1 MKNEYCKTLPNFLKT
16 CLFIMI
22 ILCGLNYGQ
31 QVNRIFEEPGGGSNN
46 TNTTVESNDN
56 TFLYVAGAAVVVG
69 IVVYALLKDKK
80 EKSTKDTTSAILND
94 DFLEKH
100 LSINERVA
108 NVQSQIP
115 INISFGMQNDF
126 LKNEDKRYYVGLNYN
141 F

>member
-1 MKNEYCKTLPNFLKT
+1 
-16 CLFIMI
+16 MI

-80 EKSTKDTTSAILND
+80 EKSSKDTTTAILND

-100 LSINERVA
+100 LSINEKVS

-115 INISFGMQNDF
+115 IYISFGMQNDF
-126 LKNEDKRYYVGLNYN
+126 LRNEDKRYYVGLNYN